1 MTPANITHSRLTF
14 VMDWTLHFERQ
25 AKDGFARPIQYDDH
39 YKRQIGG
46 GGFYAGVRQQK
57 GYGLG
62 GLLAR
67 LGRMVI
73 PILKPIA
80 KTLEKQVV
88 KSGARFAEEVID
100 GESPRE
106 AFKRNASRGLEELT
120 TPKGVKKKRKPRKRV
135 ISKKHSR
142 RTDLYDDGSNS

>member
-73 PILKPIA
+73 PILKPVV
-80 KTLEKQVV
+80 KTLGKQVI

-106 AFKRNASRGLEELT
+106 AFNRNASQGVKELLM
-120 TPKGVKKKRKPRKRV
+120 PKGVKKKRKPRKRV
-135 ISKKHSR
+135 ISKKTLETVGPLR
-142 RTDLYDDGSNS
+142 